1 MIGEGETNLADTG
14 RFVWTL
20 FQLRIQRVI
29 DVLLKDLK
37 GEQQEIW
44 HLIFSFDM

>member
-1 MIGEGETNLADTG
+1 MIGEGETNLAG
-14 RFVWTL
+14 AGGFVWTL

-37 GEQQEIW
+37 GEQQAIW